1 VWDDD
6 RKKWVNKDGNDAADG
21 GGELAPPPKMA
32 PRMQP
37 MQVSSAAPSP
47 AAASPVPNSAPPS
60 SGGSGYKLGRSEF
73 SSKGKRYY

>member
-1 VWDDD
+1 VWDDA
-6 RKKWVNKDGNDAADG
+6 RKKWVNKDGNDATDG

-37 MQVSSAAPSP
+37 MQVSSAASSPSL
-47 AAASPVPNSAPPS
+47 ATASPVPNSAPAS

-73 SSKGKRYY
+73 LF